1 MDPSVHSDVSARL
14 ELALAAARAA
24 GAKTLEWF
32 RSPRLAVDRK
42 GDGSP
47 VTAADRA
54 AETLLR
60 EQIAAAFPDDA
71 ILGEEFGVKEG
82 RSGFQ
87 WVLDPI
93 DGTKSF
99 ITGVPLY
106 TTLVAVM
113 QGESPALGVIY
124 SPATDELVYAI
135 AGEPTWYVA
144 GGAAPTE
151 ARVSQVERLADATF
165 LTSEVA
171 SFGPAGGARN
181 PAAVRPNRRHAYEQL
196 ESACRLTRTWGD
208 AYGYMLV
215 ATGRADVMVDPEMNL
230 WDAAA
235 LQPIIE
241 GAGGHYSDWAGRPTV
256 HTGNSVATNKHLA
269 GLVLSIT
276 RGGV

>member
-1 MDPSVHSDVSARL
+1 VLV
-14 ELALAAARAA
+14 ARAA
-24 GAKTLEWF
+24 GEETLKWF
-32 RSPRLAVDRK
+32 RQASLAVERK
-42 GDGSP
+42 RDGSP

-71 ILGEEFGVKEG
+71 ILGEELGEKPG
-82 RSGFQ
+82 TSPYR

-113 QGESPALGVIY
+113 EGDQPLLGVIHA
-124 SPATDELVYAI
+124 PATGETVYAA
-135 AGEPTWYVA
+135 AGDSAWYRRGNDEPV
-144 GGAAPTE
+144 P
-151 ARVSQVERLADATF
+151 ARVSHVERLSEATF
-165 LTSEVA
+165 LTSEVG
-171 SFGPAGGARN
+171 SFAPAGKKGVY
-181 PAAVRPNRRHAYEQL
+181 PAFTQL
-196 ESACRLTRTWGD
+196 ETACRLTRTWGD
-208 AYGYMLV
+208 AFGYMLV
-215 ATGRADVMVDPEMNL
+215 ATGRADVMIDPEMNL

-241 GAGGHYSDWAGRPTV
+241 GAGGHFSDWQGRPTV
-256 HTGNSVATNKHLA
+256 HTGNAVATNGRLA

-276 RGGV
+276 REA